1 MKSVPLTSRGPVD
14 DDNFPWVESQTRNY
28 QSKGEIGMRGL
39 RHQAPH
45 SSPHRRSRTTGSVAS
60 SNVYGDR
67 ETVVL
72 PKIATGRSARSAKKL
87 WKDYE
92 NIKIKT
98 VIQNELETPRIPPLY
113 VPKNPKPLYKR
124 PVDEWKPFDILH
136 FREFAETGE
145 IEPEDVTNCNEFY
158 SQITFLRNAVRNVDG
173 TTSYQNLCK
182 KPRSW
187 SEPSVVDDQSGLIAG
202 NRLHWQ
208 SAASSL
214 PHPRMLLPLKPGP
227 TTKWYAW
234 RVSAP
239 KEKQK
244 SKRNHQIDHHVAFS
258 EAFSPR
264 VAPHPTPAFKPP
276 NGTPRLQNS
285 RNQQV
290 PGGIPSDPQK
300 TSTTKED
307 KVVNEGSSKTVEPAG
322 ITFITES
329 KEENVDSVG
338 QRGDGVV
345 ASQDTPKDNTGKGQE
360 SKKVDEQNVVQN
372 EKSVDVIK
380 ESGDGP
386 KQQEDTDVETKEA
399 DVDNGDVKASQEEEQ
414 SVSGENNGKQSPTNE
429 AEIAEEET
437 TQDQELN
444 EGDPETSQDP
454 GTDIGGAGDEG
465 QVADIPDEVDPG
477 SENVLQEDGAPDLK
491 DDMDASHVEEG
502 QEANDQPNETEEVP
516 EDAEGAQA
524 VDDPGTT
531 ADDQDGETGERP
543 EQSSED
549 EQSPEET

>member
-14 DDNFPWVESQTRNY
+14 DNNFPWVESQTRNY

-145 IEPEDVTNCNEFY
+145 IETDDVTNCNEFY

-187 SEPSVVDDQSGLIAG
+187 SEPSVVDDQPGLIAG

-234 RVSAP
+234 RVPAP

-244 SKRNHQIDHHVAFS
+244 SKRKHQIDHHVAFS

-307 KVVNEGSSKTVEPAG
+307 KVVNEGSSETVEPAG
-322 ITFITES
+322 LTFITES
-329 KEENVDSVG
+329 KEKNVDSVE
-338 QRGDGVV
+338 QREDGAV
-345 ASQDTPKDNTGKGQE
+345 ASQDTPKDNAGQGQE

-372 EKSVDVIK
+372 EQSVDVIK
-380 ESGDGP
+380 ESGEKHG
-386 KQQEDTDVETKEA
+386 TGGGNVETKEA
-399 DVDNGDVKASQEEEQ
+399 DVDNGDVEASPEEEQ

-444 EGDPETSQDP
+444 ERDPETSQDP

-524 VDDPGTT
+524 VDDPRTT

-549 EQSPEET
+549 EPSPEET